1 MNAVFFL
8 AVAFGAIIL
17 VGTILTALHD
27 LVAHAVARE
36 RARPAPMTTTP
47 KPLRIVWRHQSAQL
61 DGGATPSA
69 RSKMYATAASN
80 PAGRVSRWR
89 APGMLR

>member
-1 MNAVFFL
+1 MTAVFSL

-27 LVAHAVARE
+27 AVAHAVARE
-36 RARPAPMTTTP
+36 RVRPSPTTTP
-47 KPLRIVWRHQSAQL
+47 TPMRSAWRHQSAQL
-61 DGGATPSA
+61 DGGAMPLA
-69 RSKMYATAASN
+69 RSKMYATAASK